1 MPKTISISQS
11 NLQDL
16 IVESVVEVLSEA
28 KKKKVADRHEYWAA
42 RWKKQKAEKAKAE
55 KNKPDRHE
63 YWAARWKKQKAEK
76 EAAEAAQNQTQ
87 SEAKPQIKQKS
98 KSSKKDRHRPGY
110 YRDYNKA
117 HPERLDRG
125 FTKGY
130 NNGCVSDGRVYD
142 NGIGLEIRPG
152 VYIRGY
158 DELGLP
164 ITNDPLGDMIR
175 NREMQW
181 HDDDWCEGSWD
192 D

>member
-1 MPKTISISQS
+1 MPKSINISQS
-11 NLQDL
+11 NLQNL
-16 IVESVVEVLSEA
+16 IAESMVEVL
-28 KKKKVADRHEYWAA
+28 
-42 RWKKQKAEKAKAE
+42 
-55 KNKPDRHE
+55 
-63 YWAARWKKQKAEK
+63 
-76 EAAEAAQNQTQ
+76 

-98 KSSKKDRHRPGY
+98 KPSKKDRHRPGY

-181 HDDDWCEGSWD
+181 HDDDWCEGCD
-192 D
+192 